1 MKLKLYHDT
10 RKYVKA
16 PIDGKNVVEESL
28 LDAIFDDSQYLS
40 NKFSLGFVGG
50 VPTMIEYN
58 GNYLSIKKLRP
69 WSTSEWG
76 REIVKRLTGES
87 KNNIYCYEMKQY
99 LDEHQAEP
107 LIYTFFLSAD
117 YLTVRFHYNV
127 KVDED

>member
-1 MKLKLYHDT
+1 MKEINVDT
-10 RKYVKA
+10 RKYIKA

-28 LDAIFDDSQYLS
+28 LDSIFDDSQYLS
-40 NKFSLGFVGG
+40 NKFSLGFVRGI
-50 VPTMIEYN
+50 PTMIEYN

-87 KNNIYCYEMKQY
+87 NNNIYCYETNQY
-99 LDEHQAEP
+99 LDERQAEP
-107 LIYTFFLSAD
+107 LIYTFFLGID

-127 KVDED
+127 KLDED

>member
-1 MKLKLYHDT
+1 MKEINVDT
-10 RKYVKA
+10 RKYIKA

-28 LDAIFDDSQYLS
+28 LDSIFDDSQYLS
-40 NKFSLGFVGG
+40 NKFSLGFVRG

-58 GNYLSIKKLRP
+58 ENYLSIKKLRP

-87 KNNIYCYEMKQY
+87 NNNICCYETKQY
-99 LDEHQAEP
+99 LDDLQSDP
-107 LIYTFFLSAD
+107 LIYTFFLGID

>member
-1 MKLKLYHDT
+1 MKEINVDT
-10 RKYVKA
+10 RKYIKA

-28 LDAIFDDSQYLS
+28 LDSIFDDSQYLS
-40 NKFSLGFVGG
+40 NKFSLGFVRG

-87 KNNIYCYEMKQY
+87 NNNIYCYETKQY
-99 LDEHQAEP
+99 LDDLQSEP
-107 LIYTFFLSAD
+107 LIYTFFLGID

>member
-1 MKLKLYHDT
+1 MKEINVDT
-10 RKYVKA
+10 RKYIKA
-16 PIDGKNVVEESL
+16 SIDEKNVVEESL
-28 LDAIFDDSQYLS
+28 LDSIFDDSQYLS
-40 NKFSLGFVGG
+40 NKFSLGFVRCI
-50 VPTMIEYN
+50 PTMIEYN

-87 KNNIYCYEMKQY
+87 NNNISCYETKQY
-99 LDEHQAEP
+99 LDERQAEP
-107 LIYTFFLSAD
+107 LIYTFFLGID

>member
-1 MKLKLYHDT
+1 MKEINVDT
-10 RKYVKA
+10 RKYIKA
-16 PIDGKNVVEESL
+16 PIDGKNVVEESI
-28 LDAIFDDSQYLS
+28 LDSIFDDSQYLS
-40 NKFSLGFVGG
+40 NKFSLGFVRG

-87 KNNIYCYEMKQY
+87 NNNIYCYETKQY
-99 LDEHQAEP
+99 LDDLQSEP
-107 LIYTFFLSAD
+107 LIYTFFLGID

>member
-1 MKLKLYHDT
+1 MKEINVDT
-10 RKYVKA
+10 RKYIKA

-28 LDAIFDDSQYLS
+28 LDSIFDDSQYLS
-40 NKFSLGFVGG
+40 NKFSLGFVRGI
-50 VPTMIEYN
+50 PTMIEYN

-87 KNNIYCYEMKQY
+87 NNNIYCYETKQY
-99 LDEHQAEP
+99 LDDIQSEP
-107 LIYTFFLSAD
+107 LIYTFFLGID

>member
-1 MKLKLYHDT
+1 MKEINVDT
-10 RKYVKA
+10 RKYIKA

-58 GNYLSIKKLRP
+58 GNYLSVKKLCP
-69 WSTSEWG
+69 CITSEWG

-87 KNNIYCYEMKQY
+87 KNNIYCYKTKQY
-99 LDEHQAEP
+99 LDERQAEP
-107 LIYTFFLSAD
+107 LIYTFSLSTD

>member
-1 MKLKLYHDT
+1 MKEINVDT
-10 RKYVKA
+10 RKYIKA

-28 LDAIFDDSQYLS
+28 LDSIFDDSQYLS
-40 NKFSLGFVGG
+40 NKFSLGFVRGI
-50 VPTMIEYN
+50 PTMIEYN

-87 KNNIYCYEMKQY
+87 KNNIYCYETKQY
-99 LDEHQAEP
+99 LDDLQSEP
-107 LIYTFFLSAD
+107 LIYTFFLGID

>member
-1 MKLKLYHDT
+1 MKEINVDT
-10 RKYVKA
+10 RKYIKA
-16 PIDGKNVVEESL
+16 SIDEKNVVEESL
-28 LDAIFDDSQYLS
+28 LDSIFDDSQYLS
-40 NKFSLGFVGG
+40 NKFSLGFVRCI
-50 VPTMIEYN
+50 PTMIEYN

-87 KNNIYCYEMKQY
+87 NNNIYCYETRQY
-99 LDEHQAEP
+99 LDERQAEP
-107 LIYTFFLSAD
+107 LIYTFFLGID

>member
-1 MKLKLYHDT
+1 MKEINVDT
-10 RKYVKA
+10 RKYIKA

-28 LDAIFDDSQYLS
+28 LDSIFDDSQYLS
-40 NKFSLGFVGG
+40 NKFSLGFVRG

-76 REIVKRLTGES
+76 REIVKRITGES
-87 KNNIYCYEMKQY
+87 NNNIYCYETKQY
-99 LDEHQAEP
+99 LDDLQSEP
-107 LIYTFFLSAD
+107 LIYTFFLGID
-117 YLTVRFHYNV
+117 YLSVRFHYNV

>member
-1 MKLKLYHDT
+1 MKEINVDT
-10 RKYVKA
+10 RKYIKA

-28 LDAIFDDSQYLS
+28 LDSIFDDSQYLS
-40 NKFSLGFVGG
+40 NKFSLGFVRG

-87 KNNIYCYEMKQY
+87 KNSIYYYETKQY
-99 LDEHQAEP
+99 LDERQAEP
-107 LIYTFFLSAD
+107 LIYTFFLGID

>member
-1 MKLKLYHDT
+1 MKEINVDT
-10 RKYVKA
+10 RKYIKA

-28 LDAIFDDSQYLS
+28 LDSIFDDSQYLS
-40 NKFSLGFVGG
+40 NKFSLGFVRG

-87 KNNIYCYEMKQY
+87 NNSIYCYETKQY
-99 LDEHQAEP
+99 LDDIQSEP
-107 LIYTFFLSAD
+107 LIYTFFLGID

>member
-1 MKLKLYHDT
+1 MKEINVDT
-10 RKYVKA
+10 RKYIKA

-28 LDAIFDDSQYLS
+28 LDSIFDDSQYLS
-40 NKFSLGFVGG
+40 NKFSLGFVRGI
-50 VPTMIEYN
+50 PTMIEYN

-87 KNNIYCYEMKQY
+87 NNSIYCYETKQY
-99 LDEHQAEP
+99 LDDIQSEP
-107 LIYTFFLSAD
+107 LIYTFFLGID

>member
-1 MKLKLYHDT
+1 MKEINVDT
-10 RKYVKA
+10 RKYIKA

-28 LDAIFDDSQYLS
+28 LDSIFDDSQYLS
-40 NKFSLGFVGG
+40 NKFSLGFVRGI
-50 VPTMIEYN
+50 PTMIEYN

-76 REIVKRLTGES
+76 REIVKRITGES
-87 KNNIYCYEMKQY
+87 NNNIYCYETKQY
-99 LDEHQAEP
+99 LDDLQSEP
-107 LIYTFFLSAD
+107 LIYTFFLGID

>member
-1 MKLKLYHDT
+1 MKEINVDT
-10 RKYVKA
+10 REYIKA

-28 LDAIFDDSQYLS
+28 LDSIFDDSQYLS
-40 NKFSLGFVGG
+40 NKFSLGFVRG

-58 GNYLSIKKLRP
+58 GNYLSIKKLCP

-76 REIVKRLTGES
+76 REIIKRLTGES
-87 KNNIYCYEMKQY
+87 KNNIYYYETKQY
-99 LDEHQAEP
+99 LDERQAEP
-107 LIYTFFLSAD
+107 LIYTFFLSVN

>member
-1 MKLKLYHDT
+1 MKEINVDT
-10 RKYVKA
+10 RKYIKA

-28 LDAIFDDSQYLS
+28 LDSIFDDSQYLS
-40 NKFSLGFVGG
+40 NKFSLGFVRG

-87 KNNIYCYEMKQY
+87 NNNIYCYDTKQY
-99 LDEHQAEP
+99 LDDLQSEP
-107 LIYTFFLSAD
+107 LIYTFFLGID

>member
-1 MKLKLYHDT
+1 MKEINVDT

-16 PIDGKNVVEESL
+16 PIDGKNVLEESL

-40 NKFSLGFVGG
+40 NKFSLGFVSG

-58 GNYLSIKKLRP
+58 GNYLSIKMLRS
-69 WSTSEWG
+69 WSTLVWG

-87 KNNIYCYEMKQY
+87 KNNIYCYETKQY
-99 LDEHQAEP
+99 LDERQAEP
-107 LIYTFFLSAD
+107 LIYTFSLCLD

>member
-1 MKLKLYHDT
+1 MKKINVDT

-58 GNYLSIKKLRP
+58 GNYLSIKKLHARG
-69 WSTSEWG
+69 STSEWG

-87 KNNIYCYEMKQY
+87 KNNIYCYETKQY
-99 LDEHQAEP
+99 LDEHQAGP

-117 YLTVRFHYNV
+117 YLTVRFHYVV
-127 KVDED
+127 KLDVD

>member
-1 MKLKLYHDT
+1 MKEINVDT

-28 LDAIFDDSQYLS
+28 LDTIFDDSQYLT
-40 NKFSLGFVGG
+40 NKFFSLGFVGG
-50 VPTMIEYN
+50 APTMIEYH

-76 REIVKRLTGES
+76 RDIVERLTGES
-87 KNNIYCYEMKQY
+87 KNNIYCYKTKQY
-99 LDEHQAEP
+99 LDERQAEP
-107 LIYTFFLSAD
+107 LIYTFSLSTD

>member
-1 MKLKLYHDT
+1 MKEINVDT
-10 RKYVKA
+10 RKYIKA

-28 LDAIFDDSQYLS
+28 LDSIFDDSQYLS
-40 NKFSLGFVGG
+40 NKFSLGFVRGI
-50 VPTMIEYN
+50 PTMIEYN

-69 WSTSEWG
+69 WSTSEWC

-87 KNNIYCYEMKQY
+87 NNNIYCYETKQY
-99 LDEHQAEP
+99 LDDIQSEP
-107 LIYTFFLSAD
+107 LIYTFFLGID

>member
-1 MKLKLYHDT
+1 MKEINVDT
-10 RKYVKA
+10 RKYIKA

-28 LDAIFDDSQYLS
+28 LDSIFDDSQYLS
-40 NKFSLGFVGG
+40 NKFSLGFVRGI
-50 VPTMIEYN
+50 PTMIEYN

-87 KNNIYCYEMKQY
+87 NNNIYCYETKQY
-99 LDEHQAEP
+99 LDDLQSEP
-107 LIYTFFLSAD
+107 LIYTFFLGID

>member
-1 MKLKLYHDT
+1 MKEINVDT

-16 PIDGKNVVEESL
+16 PIDGKNIGEESL

-40 NKFSLGFVGG
+40 NKFSLGFVSG

-58 GNYLSIKKLRP
+58 GNYLSIKMLRP
-69 WSTSEWG
+69 WRTSEWG

-87 KNNIYCYEMKQY
+87 KNNIYCYETKQY
-99 LDEHQAEP
+99 LDERQAEP
-107 LIYTFFLSAD
+107 LIYTFSLCMD

>member
-1 MKLKLYHDT
+1 MKEINVDT

-16 PIDGKNVVEESL
+16 SIDEKNVAEESL

-40 NKFSLGFVGG
+40 NKFSLGFVSG

-58 GNYLSIKKLRP
+58 GNYLSIKKLQP
-69 WSTSEWG
+69 FSTSEWG

-87 KNNIYCYEMKQY
+87 KNNIYCYETKQY
-99 LDEHQAEP
+99 LDERQAEP
-107 LIYTFFLSAD
+107 LIYTFSLSIA
-117 YLTVRFHYNV
+117 YLIVRFHYNV

>member
-1 MKLKLYHDT
+1 MKEINVDT
-10 RKYVKA
+10 RKYIKA

-28 LDAIFDDSQYLS
+28 LYAIFDDSQYLS

-76 REIVKRLTGES
+76 REIVKRLTDES
-87 KNNIYCYEMKQY
+87 KNNIYCNETKQY
-99 LDEHQAEP
+99 LDERQTEP
-107 LIYTFFLSAD
+107 LIYTFFLSVD

-127 KVDED
+127 KLDED

>member
-1 MKLKLYHDT
+1 MKEINVDT
-10 RKYVKA
+10 RKYIKA

-28 LDAIFDDSQYLS
+28 LDSIFDDSKYLS
-40 NKFSLGFVGG
+40 NKFSLGFVRG

-87 KNNIYCYEMKQY
+87 NNNIYCYETKQY
-99 LDEHQAEP
+99 IDDLQSEP
-107 LIYTFFLSAD
+107 LIYTFFLGID